1 MIKNPK
7 SAQSHDRLAA
17 FLETFP
23 LTAVPCDEIGQANL
37 LIVGSATV
45 RQPTQI
51 LFRPRVVPD
60 LPEAKMMLAGTKVDF
75 GGSINPLVGALPEE
89 ITLPLEEEP
98 HLAALAVL
106 VIDETERPRCGGAA
120 IRERLAEVVVVLA
133 VRRAIAAGTVN
144 AGLLMGL
151 AHPELHASLVAMH
164 DAPARQWRLE
174 ELATIAGMGRSRF
187 IREFAATVGTTPV
200 SYLNGWRLTLGR
212 VRLRAGKS
220 VKATAASV
228 GFGSAAAFSRA
239 YSRHFGHAPSERRQ
253 AKGVS

>member
-1 MIKNPK
+1 MIENP
-7 SAQSHDRLAA
+7 ALARSHDRLAA

-23 LTAVPCDEIGQANL
+23 LTAVPCEKVGQANL
-37 LIVGSATV
+37 LIVGSSTE
-45 RQPTQI
+45 RQPTEI

-60 LPEAKMMLAGTKVDF
+60 LPEAKVMLAGTTVDF

-89 ITLPLEEEP
+89 ITLPLAEEP

-106 VIDETERPRCGGAA
+106 VIDETERRRCGSAA

-133 VRRAIAAGTVN
+133 IRRAIAAGTVN

-151 AHPELHASLVAMH
+151 AHPKLHSSLVAMH
-164 DAPARQWRLE
+164 DAPARRWRIE
-174 ELATIAGMGRSRF
+174 ELAAIAGMGRSRF
-187 IREFAATVGTTPV
+187 ICEFATTVGTTPV

-228 GFGSAAAFSRA
+228 GFGSAASFSRA
-239 YSRHFGHAPSERRQ
+239 YSRHFGHPPSESRE
-253 AKGVS
+253 AKGG